1 MSIVGKLASKEENS
15 KTLAEALGTDCYQ
28 KLIETLYL
36 PDISVSMQ
44 FPNKGRNK
52 FLWIQNL

>member
-1 MSIVGKLASKEENS
+1 MSIVGKLASKDENS

-36 PDISVSMQ
+36 PDISVSIQ
-44 FPNKGRNK
+44 FPKDAKNK
-52 FLWIQNL
+52 FL

>member
-44 FPNKGRNK
+44 FPYEDRNK
-52 FLWIQNL
+52 FLWIQN